1 MPDPVHMHVYFTQIC
16 WLDIVDQQHNS
27 ANLEMTGTFLWWTFL
42 VLNLLIFFQFL
53 NEIMRL
59 KILFLPFLQIP
70 LFLPFSEIK
79 EEKG

>member
-1 MPDPVHMHVYFTQIC
+1 M
-16 WLDIVDQQHNS
+16 
-27 ANLEMTGTFLWWTFL
+27 

-79 EEKG
+79 EEKE